1 MVRAVLVAKTNLLL
15 PAIDQAGHQGAKSQE
30 SQQRQRRS
38 GLGQFLPVGV
48 LVAGSSVLICGAA
61 GGVVVRR
68 SILVGRR
75 ALACSAGAAG
85 CSCILVSRARRR
97 GRSSVLVRGGAG

>member
-48 LVAGSSVLICGAA
+48 LVAGSSVLIGGAA
-61 GGVVVRR
+61 GCVVVRR

-75 ALACSAGAAG
+75 ALARSGAAG
-85 CSCILVSRARRR
+85 CSGVLVSAARRGRARR
-97 GRSSVLVRGGAG
+97 SIRGGCA